1 MKRFFSV
8 LFAICMLCSLVSPAY
23 VMESTS
29 MCQKGTIDFSNIE
42 DDPSVS
48 MSEPMSFEEMV
59 QRYADNAGI
68 TYVEALKA
76 FPDVPVAHSTRDY
89 QNRVFSVTLNVT
101 STYKP
106 HIEFYCVTAEGGSFR
121 DIKSIYSVQ
130 LVRTYNSVT
139 KQFSGTLEF
148 WLRSRNSIEYVING
162 DFLND
167 GITTDNWSGGLEF
180 GIDEGGRINFS
191 FSGSTSAG
199 NFYRYFYEHKTPAFF
214 P

>member
-1 MKRFFSV
+1 MCENEAFFSV
-8 LFAICMLCSLVSPAY
+8 LFAICMLCALVSK
-23 VMESTS
+23 STS

-48 MSEPMSFEEMV
+48 ISEAMSFEEMV
-59 QRYADNAGI
+59 QRYADHAGI

-76 FPDVPVAHSTRDY
+76 FPDVPVAHSTSGY
-89 QNRVFSVTLNVT
+89 QYRVFSVPLNVT
-101 STYKP
+101 TTYQP

-121 DIKSIYSVQ
+121 DIKSIYFVQ
-130 LVRTYNSVT
+130 FVRTYHSVT
-139 KQFSGTLEF
+139 KQFNGAIEF

-162 DFLND
+162 DFFND

>member
-1 MKRFFSV
+1 M
-8 LFAICMLCSLVSPAY
+8 
-23 VMESTS
+23 
-29 MCQKGTIDFSNIE
+29 
-42 DDPSVS
+42 
-48 MSEPMSFEEMV
+48 
-59 QRYADNAGI
+59 
-68 TYVEALKA
+68 
-76 FPDVPVAHSTRDY
+76 
-89 QNRVFSVTLNVT
+89 NVT
-101 STYKP
+101 TTYQP

-121 DIKSIYSVQ
+121 DIKSIYFVQ
-130 LVRTYNSVT
+130 FVRTYHSVT
-139 KQFSGTLEF
+139 KQFNGAIEF